1 MRAIASRC
9 VRGNLVGFLC
19 PSIVGADEALDDARR
34 LGRTGRAG
42 DVCAAGAARALNW
55 HREACAH
62 PI

>member
-19 PSIVGADEALDDARR
+19 PSIVGADVGLDDARR

-62 PI
+62 SK